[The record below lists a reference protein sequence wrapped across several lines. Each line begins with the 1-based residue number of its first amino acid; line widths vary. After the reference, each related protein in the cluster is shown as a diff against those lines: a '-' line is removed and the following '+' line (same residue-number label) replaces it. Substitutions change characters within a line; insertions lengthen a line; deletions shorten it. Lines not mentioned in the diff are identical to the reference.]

1 MKRHLVTLQRKP
13 GSVFEFISLGDIAL
27 AAFELIP
34 LAQKVRVLDETS
46 AYIVISYAWRTASKP
61 SLLTDEEF
69 GRYGLV
75 CVPTA
80 TGRVPPGGKPRA
92 GSESVPRKT
101 RPRPTEVVDAS
112 AREGQRQRFVDVE
125 AVRSFWADNV
135 NILPNANLLNHAE
148 LCSAIAIGVEAVLR
162 NSRPAA
168 IQVELKACYDRMIS
182 ESFASWEHVLDV
194 AEYVYAH
201 ADLRLRADSLT
212 GERSQRLE

>member
-1 MKRHLVTLQRKP
+1 MKRYLVTLQRKP

-75 CVPTA
+75 RVPTA
-80 TGRVPPGGKPRA
+80 TGRVLPGGKPRA
-92 GSESVPRKT
+92 GSEAGPQKT
-101 RPRPTEVVDAS
+101 RPQPAEAVDAS

-135 NILPNANLLNHAE
+135 HILPNANLL
-148 LCSAIAIGVEAVLR
+148 
-162 NSRPAA
+162 
-168 IQVELKACYDRMIS
+168 
-182 ESFASWEHVLDV
+182 
-194 AEYVYAH
+194 
-201 ADLRLRADSLT
+201 
-212 GERSQRLE
+212 